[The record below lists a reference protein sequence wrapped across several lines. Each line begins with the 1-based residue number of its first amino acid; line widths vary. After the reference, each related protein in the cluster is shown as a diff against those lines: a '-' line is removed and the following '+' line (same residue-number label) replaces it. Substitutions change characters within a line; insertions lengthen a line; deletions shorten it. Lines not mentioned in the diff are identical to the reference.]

1 MDLQLQGKSALITGG
16 SLGIG
21 KASAMELAR
30 EGCDVAIAAR
40 REDVLK
46 ATAEEIAS
54 ATGRKI
60 VPIVTDT
67 SKSEDITRMVETAKR
82 ELGRLDILVNS
93 AAQVGGGGRNDTL
106 LNGDESLFF
115 DDFNTKMMGYVRSA
129 REAARIMVEQG
140 WGRII
145 LVSGLATR
153 QTAGVSGGMRNAAV
167 TNLGA
172 VLAQEL
178 GQHGINVNTIQPGG
192 VLTEALPERTARQA
206 QARGVS
212 ADEMIAQMSQSN
224 AIRHLVT
231 AEEIG
236 QVVAFLASPLSVA
249 ITGESISVG
258 GGGRMVSY

>member
-1 MDLQLQGKSALITGG
+1 MDLQLGGKAALVTGG

-21 KASAMELAR
+21 KATAMELAR

-46 ATAEEIAS
+46 ATAEEIAG
-54 ATGRKI
+54 ATGRKV
-60 VPIVTDT
+60 VPITADT
-67 SKSEDITRMVETAKR
+67 SKAQDVTRMVETARR

-106 LNGDESLFF
+106 LDGDESLFF
-115 DDFNTKMMGYVRSA
+115 DDFNTKMLGYVRAS
-129 REAARIMVEQG
+129 REAARHMVEQG

-145 LVSGLATR
+145 LVSGMATR

-178 GQHGINVNTIQPGG
+178 GQHGINVNTVQPGG
-192 VLTEALPERTARQA
+192 VLTEALPERAARQG
-206 QARGVS
+206 QARGAT
-212 ADEMIAQMSQSN
+212 ADEVIAQMGQGN

-236 QVVAFLASPLSVA
+236 KVIAFLASPMSVS
-249 ITGESISVG
+249 ITGESISVA
-258 GGGRMVSY
+258 GGGRSVQY